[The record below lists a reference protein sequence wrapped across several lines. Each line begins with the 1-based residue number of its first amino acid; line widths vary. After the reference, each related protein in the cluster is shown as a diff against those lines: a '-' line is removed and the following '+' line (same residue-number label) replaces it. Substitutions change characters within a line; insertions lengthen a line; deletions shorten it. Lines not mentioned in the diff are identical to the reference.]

1 MNYFKE
7 AFSRTMKH
15 EGKYNFDGLD
25 KGGETFMGI
34 SRVYWPSWPGW
45 QLVDRE
51 WENPLGLIDRSALL
65 DLVES
70 FYKTNFW
77 LRIQGDRV
85 AAVSPEVACELFDT
99 AVNLDVPDAVRFL
112 QTALNM
118 QRITTRAFPELTVD
132 GLLGSKTLM
141 VIERYLATQP
151 GNSESN
157 EEILLNCMN
166 GEQYICYK
174 GNPRHPYFRGW
185 FLRV

>member
-7 AFSRTMKH
+7 AFSRTMEH

-45 QLVDRE
+45 QLVDRD
-51 WENPLGLIDRSALL
+51 WENTLERMDCSALL

-70 FYKTNFW
+70 FYKINFW

-85 AAVSPEVACELFDT
+85 AAVSPEVAYELFDT
-99 AVNLDVPDAVRFL
+99 AINLDVPDAVRFP

-118 QRITTRAFPELTVD
+118 QRIATRAFPELTVD
-132 GLLGSKTLM
+132 GLLGPKTLM
-141 VIERYLATQP
+141 AIERYLATQP
-151 GNSESN
+151 GDPESN
-157 EEILLNCMN
+157 EKILLNCMN
-166 GEQYICYK
+166 GEQYISYK
-174 GNPRHPYFRGW
+174 SNPLHAYFRGW

>member
-7 AFSRTMKH
+7 AFSRTMEH
-15 EGKYNFDGLD
+15 EGEYDFDGLD

-45 QLVDRE
+45 QLVDKD
-51 WENPLGLIDRSALL
+51 WENTLSLIDRSALL

-70 FYKTNFW
+70 FYKTNFC

-118 QRITTRAFPELTVD
+118 QRIATRAFPELTVD
-132 GLLGSKTLM
+132 GLLGPKTLM
-141 VIERYLATQP
+141 AIERYLATQP
-151 GNSESN
+151 GDPESN
-157 EEILLNCMN
+157 EKILLNCMN
-166 GEQYICYK
+166 GEQYIAYK
-174 GNPRHPYFRGW
+174 SNPRHAYFRGW